1 MGDDQDAEAAT
12 RRPQVR
18 RGREAPREPGTEPV
32 GSKPKS
38 RAKSRAAR
46 RLPAGRH
53 GLSREDVTNSQRQR
67 LLDAMASV
75 SARRTYAATTIA
87 EVVESAGVSR
97 ATFYELF
104 RDKEDCF
111 VATMDDWIRM
121 LAAAIQPVIYA
132 ERDGTGW
139 PGKVRDVV
147 TALLDF
153 IAAKPDHA
161 TAAIVEALGAG
172 ERAFA
177 RYRPPPICWSHSSTR
192 DARSWTDGPT
202 PPSGTARAIVGGG
215 ESPGRRRARQR
226 TRRARP
232 GAASGHPLPRA
243 DPVHGPGGR
252 SAATPPRRATTE
264 RPRGSPASTF
274 REPVPSPDRARH

>member
-1 MGDDQDAEAAT
+1 MPKQRPADRRSGADAK
-12 RRPQVR
+12 RPASP
-18 RGREAPREPGTEPV
+18 APSQSR
-32 GSKPKS
+32 SKPKS
-38 RAKSRAAR
+38 RAKSRGAR

-177 RYRPPPICWSHSSTR
+177 RYTPPPICWSHSSTR
-192 DARSWTDGPT
+192 DAHSWT
-202 PPSGTARAIVGGG
+202 
-215 ESPGRRRARQR
+215 EGR
-226 TRRARP
+226 P
-232 GAASGHPLPRA
+232 
-243 DPVHGPGGR
+243 
-252 SAATPPRRATTE
+252 
-264 RPRGSPASTF
+264 RPRGPRGRSSAAASRWSSRRSEADAPSASRSCF
-274 REPVPSPDRARH
+274 RTSSTWR

>member
-1 MGDDQDAEAAT
+1 MPNQRPAASKTGADAKRSAKAAT
-12 RRPQVR
+12 SA
-18 RGREAPREPGTEPV
+18 GG
-32 GSKPKS
+32 PKS
-38 RAKSRAAR
+38 KARGKGRTAR

-75 SARRTYAATTIA
+75 CAQRTYAATTIA
-87 EVVESAGVSR
+87 EVVENAGVSR

-111 VATMDDWIRM
+111 VATLDDWIRM

-139 PGKVRDVV
+139 PGKVRDVI
-147 TALLDF
+147 TALLEF
-153 IAAKPDHA
+153 IASKPDHA
-161 TAAIVEALGAG
+161 TAAIVEALPAG

-177 RYRPPPICWSHSSTR
+177 RYSAASHLLVSQLDQGR
-192 DARSWTDGPT
+192 AFMHAGPT

-215 ESPGRRRARQR
+215 ESLVVAELG
-226 TRRARP
+226 
-232 GAASGHPLPRA
+232 SGRA
-243 DPVHGPGGR
+243 DRVPELLPDILYLALTPYVGQE
-252 SAATPPRRATTE
+252 AALSYAAAA
-264 RPRGSPASTF
+264 RG
-274 REPVPSPDRARH
+274 D